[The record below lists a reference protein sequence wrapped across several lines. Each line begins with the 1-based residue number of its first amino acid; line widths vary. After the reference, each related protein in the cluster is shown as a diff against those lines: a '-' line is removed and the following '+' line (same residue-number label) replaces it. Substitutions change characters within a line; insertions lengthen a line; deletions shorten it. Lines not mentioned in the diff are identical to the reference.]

1 MQPTVERTLRC
12 EPGDGGVPRP
22 TTFILPDLP
31 WAALL
36 VGITRDARAGDVIEV
51 HTQAMYD
58 EAVRRLREAR
68 RDDVT
73 VALRPLRGVPLPAA
87 HRAEPPPGEGPHHS
101 AYHPI

>member
-1 MQPTVERTLRC
+1 MERMLRS
-12 EPGDGGVPRP
+12 EPGDGGPLWP

-36 VGITRDARAGDVIEV
+36 EGITRDARAGDVLEV

-58 EAVRRLREAR
+58 EAVRHLCEAR

-73 VALRPLRGVPLPAA
+73 VVLRQPGGSAPAHGA
-87 HRAEPPPGEGPHHS
+87 GPVERPAERP
-101 AYHPI
+101 

>member
-1 MQPTVERTLRC
+1 MERTLRR
-12 EPGDGGVPRP
+12 EPGDAGSPRP

-36 VGITRDARAGDVIEV
+36 TGITRDARPGDVIEV

-58 EAVRRLREAR
+58 EAVRRLREGG

-73 VALRPLRGVPLPAA
+73 VVLRPPRGRAPA
-87 HRAEPPPGEGPHHS
+87 R
-101 AYHPI
+101 